1 MIAYNY
7 YTTIFTIRLLF
18 MPILKQE
25 PLVTDPYPVEP
36 KSLSWGLER
45 RLQFID
51 FRLRWE
57 RRINRMD
64 LTDHFGLSIP
74 QASLD
79 IAKYTE
85 LAPKNLAY
93 DRSSKTYTATPD
105 FQPLYQRSSA
115 QRYLAELLAT
125 KTGVIEPSASFIGS
139 APETDWA
146 PSPWRTI
153 NEQTVEAVVK
163 AIQEQMAILVSYQ
176 SMTTLDESMRL
187 LSPHALGND
196 GFRWHVRA
204 FCHKRQRFSD
214 FVLARILRIDGFE
227 PSNVDAEQDSHWQ
240 TVLTLVLAPHPDL
253 PPAKKRVLELDYG
266 MDDGQVQ
273 LQCRQAFLY
282 YTLRR
287 LGLHTKEASDPL
299 AQQITLKNR
308 NQIQPYI
315 DALSAQG

>member
-1 MIAYNY
+1 MQPPSLTAPP
-7 YTTIFTIRLLF
+7 LF
-18 MPILKQE
+18 
-25 PLVTDPYPVEP
+25 EP
-36 KSLSWGLER
+36 KGLSWGLER

-57 RRINRMD
+57 RHINRID
-64 LTDHFGLSIP
+64 LTEHFGISVP

-85 LAPKNLAY
+85 FAPSNLTY
-93 DRSSKTYTATPD
+93 DRSSKTYIAASS
-105 FQPLYQRSSA
+105 FRPLYQRSSA

-125 KTGVIEPSASFIGS
+125 NTGIVEPAASFIGN
-139 APETDWA
+139 APEIDWA

-153 NEQTVEAVVK
+153 NEQTVEAIVK
-163 AIQEQMAILVSYQ
+163 AIRERMAILVSYQ
-176 SMTTLDESMRL
+176 SMTSLDESVRL

-227 PSNVDAEQDSHWQ
+227 QSNVDAKQDSHWQ

-253 PPAKKRVLELDYG
+253 PPAKQRVLELDYG
-266 MDDGQVQ
+266 MNNGQVQ
-273 LQCRQAFLY
+273 LPCRQAFLY

-287 LGLHTKEASDPL
+287 LGLHTEEASDPL

-308 NQIQPYI
+308 DEIQPYI
-315 DALSAQG
+315 DALTTQG

>member
-1 MIAYNY
+1 M
-7 YTTIFTIRLLF
+7 
-18 MPILKQE
+18 QE
-25 PLVTDPYPVEP
+25 PPVTATDPAEP
-36 KSLSWGLER
+36 KGLSWGLES

-64 LTDHFGLSIP
+64 LTEHFGISVP

-85 LAPKNLAY
+85 LAPSNLTY
-93 DRSSKTYTATPD
+93 DRSSKTYTAAPS
-105 FQPLYQRSSA
+105 FHPLYQRSSA

-125 KTGVIEPSASFIGS
+125 KMGVVEPAASFIGS

-153 NEQTVEAVVK
+153 NEQTVEAVVR
-163 AIQEQMAILVSYQ
+163 AIRQQEAIRVSYQ
-176 SMTTLDESMRL
+176 SMTSLDESIRL

-214 FVLARILRIDGFE
+214 FSVGSPFDCQIQHSDFVAAQTLKFCLRR
-227 PSNVDAEQDSHWQ
+227 SQQ
-240 TVLTLVLAPHPDL
+240 CTLVEQLLADL
-253 PPAKKRVLELDYG
+253 HRR
-266 MDDGQVQ
+266 MDFVGQ
-273 LQCRQAFLY
+273 
-282 YTLRR
+282 
-287 LGLHTKEASDPL
+287 E
-299 AQQITLKNR
+299 
-308 NQIQPYI
+308 
-315 DALSAQG
+315 

>member
-1 MIAYNY
+1 MQA
-7 YTTIFTIRLLF
+7 
-18 MPILKQE
+18 PPVAAPE
-25 PLVTDPYPVEP
+25 PPEP
-36 KSLSWGLER
+36 KGLSWGLDS

-64 LTDHFGLSIP
+64 LTEHFGISVP

-85 LAPKNLAY
+85 LAPSNLVY
-93 DRSSKTYTATPD
+93 DRSSKTYTAAPD
-105 FQPLYQRSSA
+105 FHPLYQRSSA

-125 KTGVIEPSASFIGS
+125 KMEVIEPTASFIGS

-153 NEQTVEAVVK
+153 NEQTVEAVVR
-163 AIQEQMAILVSYQ
+163 AIRQQEAIWVSYQ
-176 SMTTLDESMRL
+176 SMTSLDESVRL

-214 FVLARILRIDGFE
+214 FVLARILRIGGFE
-227 PSNVDAEQDSHWQ
+227 VSQVDSSRDSHWH
-240 TVLTLVLAPHPDL
+240 TVLTLVLSPHPDL
-253 PPAKKRVLELDYG
+253 SAAKKRVLELDYG
-266 MDDGQVQ
+266 MENGQVK
-273 LQCRQAFLY
+273 LPCRQAFLY

-287 LGLHTKEASDPL
+287 LGLHTKEAPDPL

-308 NQIQPYI
+308 YEIQPYI
-315 DALSAQG
+315 DALSDQN

>member
-1 MIAYNY
+1 M
-7 YTTIFTIRLLF
+7 
-18 MPILKQE
+18 Q
-25 PLVTDPYPVEP
+25 DPPVATAEPVEP
-36 KSLSWGLER
+36 KGLSWGLES

-64 LTDHFGLSIP
+64 LTEHFGISVP

-85 LAPKNLAY
+85 LAPNNLTY
-93 DRSSKTYTATPD
+93 DRSSKTYTAAPS
-105 FQPLYQRSSA
+105 FRPLYQRSSA

-125 KTGVIEPSASFIGS
+125 KMGVVESAASCIGS

-153 NEQTVEAVVK
+153 DEQTVELVVR
-163 AIQEQMAILVSYQ
+163 AIQQQEAIRVSYQ
-176 SMTTLDESMRL
+176 SMTSLNESIRL
-187 LSPHALGND
+187 LSPHALGYD

-214 FVLARILRIDGFE
+214 FVLARILRIDGIE
-227 PSNVDAEQDSHWQ
+227 PSQVDFSQDTHWH
-240 TVLTLVLAPHPDL
+240 TVLTLILAPHPDL
-253 PPAKKRVLELDYG
+253 PAAKKRVLELDYG
-266 MDDGQVQ
+266 MEDGQVK
-273 LQCRQAFLY
+273 LPCRQAFLY

-287 LGLHTKEASDPL
+287 LGLHTKEAPDPL
-299 AQQITLKNR
+299 AQQIALKNR
-308 NQIQPYI
+308 DDIQPYI
-315 DALSAQG
+315 DALTAQA

>member
-1 MIAYNY
+1 MQKPFA
-7 YTTIFTIRLLF
+7 TT
-18 MPILKQE
+18 PA
-25 PLVTDPYPVEP
+25 PAEP
-36 KSLSWGLER
+36 KGLSWGLES

-57 RRINRMD
+57 RRINR
-64 LTDHFGLSIP
+64 TDITEHFGISVP

-85 LAPKNLAY
+85 LAPTNLTY
-93 DRSSKTYTATPD
+93 DRSSKTYTATSD

-125 KTGVIEPSASFIGS
+125 KMGVVEPAASFIGC
-139 APETDWA
+139 APEIDWA

-153 NEQTVEAVVK
+153 NEQTVEAVIR
-163 AIQEQMAILVSYQ
+163 AIRQRESIIVSYQ
-176 SMTTLDESMRL
+176 SMTSLDESIRL

-204 FCHKRQRFSD
+204 YCHKRQRFSD
-214 FVLARILRIDGFE
+214 FVLARILRIEGFE
-227 PSNVDAEQDSHWQ
+227 PSHVDSSKDTHWHTQ
-240 TVLTLVLAPHPDL
+240 LMLELAPHPDL
-253 PPAKKRVLELDYG
+253 PEAKKRVLELDYG
-266 MDDGQVQ
+266 MEAGQVT
-273 LQCRQAFLY
+273 LPCRQAFLY

-287 LGLHTKEASDPL
+287 LGLHTEEAPDPL

-308 NQIQPYI
+308 DEIQPYI
-315 DALSAQG
+315 DALTTQA

>member
-1 MIAYNY
+1 M
-7 YTTIFTIRLLF
+7 
-18 MPILKQE
+18 Q
-25 PLVTDPYPVEP
+25 DPPVATAEPVEP
-36 KSLSWGLER
+36 KGLSWGLES

-64 LTDHFGLSIP
+64 LTEHFGISVP

-85 LAPKNLAY
+85 LAPNNLTY
-93 DRSSKTYTATPD
+93 DRSSKTYTAAPS
-105 FQPLYQRSSA
+105 FRPLYQRSSA

-125 KTGVIEPSASFIGS
+125 KMGVVESAASFIGS

-153 NEQTVEAVVK
+153 DEQTVELVVR
-163 AIQEQMAILVSYQ
+163 AIQQQEAIRVSYQ
-176 SMTTLDESMRL
+176 SMTSLNESIRL
-187 LSPHALGND
+187 LSPHALGYD

-214 FVLARILRIDGFE
+214 FVLARILRIDGIE
-227 PSNVDAEQDSHWQ
+227 PSQVDFSQDTHWH
-240 TVLTLVLAPHPDL
+240 TVLTLILAPHPDL
-253 PPAKKRVLELDYG
+253 PAAKKRVLELDYG
-266 MDDGQVQ
+266 MEDGQVK
-273 LQCRQAFLY
+273 LPCRQAFLY

-287 LGLHTKEASDPL
+287 LGLHTKEAPDPL
-299 AQQITLKNR
+299 AQQIALKNR
-308 NQIQPYI
+308 DDIQPYI
-315 DALSAQG
+315 DALTAQA

>member
-1 MIAYNY
+1 MYDY
-7 YTTIFTIRLLF
+7 FLYPSTFYTLL
-18 MPILKQE
+18 MQE
-25 PLVTDPYPVEP
+25 PPVTATEPAEP
-36 KSLSWGLER
+36 KGLSWGLES

-57 RRINRMD
+57 RRINRLD
-64 LTDHFGLSIP
+64 LTDHFGISVP

-85 LAPKNLAY
+85 LVPNNLTY
-93 DRSSKTYTATPD
+93 DRSSKTYAATPG
-105 FQPLYQRSSA
+105 FRPLYQRSSA

-125 KTGVIEPSASFIGS
+125 KMGVVEPAASFIGS

-153 NEQTVEAVVK
+153 NEQTVEAVVR
-163 AIQEQMAILVSYQ
+163 AIRQQESIWVSYQ
-176 SMTTLDESMRL
+176 SMTSLDESISL

-196 GFRWHVRA
+196 GFRWHMRA

-227 PSNVDAEQDSHWQ
+227 ATQVDSSQDSQWQ
-240 TVLTLVLAPHPDL
+240 TVLTLVLAPHPNL
-253 PPAKKRVLELDYG
+253 PAAKKRVLELDYG
-266 MDDGQVQ
+266 MEDGEVK
-273 LQCRQAFLY
+273 LPCRQAFLY

-287 LGLHTKEASDPL
+287 LGLHTKEAPDPL

-308 NQIQPYI
+308 DEIQPYI
-315 DALSAQG
+315 DALTAQA

>member
-1 MIAYNY
+1 M
-7 YTTIFTIRLLF
+7 
-18 MPILKQE
+18 QE
-25 PLVTDPYPVEP
+25 PLVAASEPTEP
-36 KSLSWGLER
+36 KGLSWGLES

-57 RRINRMD
+57 RSINRMD
-64 LTDHFGLSIP
+64 LTEHFGISVP

-79 IAKYTE
+79 IAKYAE
-85 LAPKNLAY
+85 LAPSNLAY
-93 DRSSKTYTATPD
+93 DRSSKTYTAAPD

-125 KTGVIEPSASFIGS
+125 KMGVIEPAASFIGS
-139 APETDWA
+139 APEADWA

-153 NEQTVEAVVK
+153 NEQTVEAVVR
-163 AIQEQMAILVSYQ
+163 AIRQQEAIWVSYQ
-176 SMTTLDESMRL
+176 SMTSLDESVRL

-196 GFRWHVRA
+196 GFRWHMRA

-227 PSNVDAEQDSHWQ
+227 ASQVDSTQDSHWQ

-253 PPAKKRVLELDYG
+253 PAAKKRVLELDYG
-266 MDDGQVQ
+266 MEDGQVK
-273 LQCRQAFLY
+273 LPCRQAFLY

-287 LGLHTKEASDPL
+287 LGLHTKETPDPL

-308 NQIQPYI
+308 DEIQPYI
-315 DALSAQG
+315 DALSAQS

>member
-1 MIAYNY
+1 M
-7 YTTIFTIRLLF
+7 
-18 MPILKQE
+18 QE
-25 PLVTDPYPVEP
+25 HPVAAPEPTEP
-36 KSLSWGLER
+36 KGLSWGLDS

-64 LTDHFGLSIP
+64 LTEHFGISVP

-85 LAPKNLAY
+85 LAPGNLAY
-93 DRSSKTYTATPD
+93 DRSSKTYTAAPD

-125 KTGVIEPSASFIGS
+125 KMGVIEPAASFIGS
-139 APETDWA
+139 APEADWA

-153 NEQTVEAVVK
+153 NEQTVEAVVR
-163 AIQEQMAILVSYQ
+163 AIQQQEAIWVSYQ
-176 SMTTLDESMRL
+176 SMTSMDESVRL

-196 GFRWHVRA
+196 GFRWHMRA

-227 PSNVDAEQDSHWQ
+227 ASQVDSSQDLHWQ

-253 PPAKKRVLELDYG
+253 PAVKKRVLELDYG
-266 MDDGQVQ
+266 MEDGQVK
-273 LQCRQAFLY
+273 LLCRQAFLY

-287 LGLHTKEASDPL
+287 LGLHTKEAPDPL

-308 NQIQPYI
+308 DEIQPYI
-315 DALSAQG
+315 DALSAQS

>member
-1 MIAYNY
+1 M
-7 YTTIFTIRLLF
+7 
-18 MPILKQE
+18 QE
-25 PLVTDPYPVEP
+25 PPVATAEPVEP
-36 KSLSWGLER
+36 KGLSWGLES

-64 LTDHFGLSIP
+64 LTEHFGISVP

-85 LAPKNLAY
+85 LAPNNLTY
-93 DRSSKTYTATPD
+93 DRSSKTYTAAPS
-105 FQPLYQRSSA
+105 FRPLYQRSSA

-125 KTGVIEPSASFIGS
+125 KMGVVESTASFIGS

-153 NEQTVEAVVK
+153 DEQTVELLVR
-163 AIQEQMAILVSYQ
+163 AIRQQEAIRVSYQ
-176 SMTTLDESMRL
+176 SMTSLNESIRL
-187 LSPHALGND
+187 LSPHALGYD

-214 FVLARILRIDGFE
+214 FVLARILRIDGIE
-227 PSNVDAEQDSHWQ
+227 PSQVDFSQDTHWH
-240 TVLTLVLAPHPDL
+240 TVLTLILAPHPDL
-253 PPAKKRVLELDYG
+253 PAAKKRVLELDYG
-266 MDDGQVQ
+266 MEDGQVK
-273 LQCRQAFLY
+273 LPCRQAFLY

-287 LGLHTKEASDPL
+287 LGLHTKEAPDPL
-299 AQQITLKNR
+299 AQQIALKNR
-308 NQIQPYI
+308 DDIQPYI
-315 DALSAQG
+315 DALTAQA

>member
-1 MIAYNY
+1 MQKPSVPAA
-7 YTTIFTIRLLF
+7 
-18 MPILKQE
+18 E
-25 PLVTDPYPVEP
+25 PAEP
-36 KSLSWGLER
+36 KGLSWGLES

-64 LTDHFGLSIP
+64 LTEHFGISVP

-79 IAKYTE
+79 ISKYME
-85 LAPKNLAY
+85 LAPSNLTY
-93 DRSSKTYTATPD
+93 DRSSKTYTAAQS
-105 FQPLYQRSSA
+105 FHPLYQRSSA

-125 KTGVIEPSASFIGS
+125 KMGIVEPTASFIGS

-153 NEQTVEAVVK
+153 NEQTVEAVVR
-163 AIQEQMAILVSYQ
+163 AIRQQESILVSYQ
-176 SMTTLDESMRL
+176 SMTSLDESVRL

-196 GFRWHVRA
+196 GFRWHMRA

-227 PSNVDAEQDSHWQ
+227 ATQVDSNQDSHWQ

-253 PPAKKRVLELDYG
+253 PAAKKRVLELDYG
-266 MDDGQVQ
+266 MEDGEVK
-273 LQCRQAFLY
+273 LPCRQAFLY

-287 LGLHTKEASDPL
+287 LGLHTKEAPDPL

-308 NQIQPYI
+308 DEIQPYI
-315 DALSAQG
+315 YRRLGGTGLTSHDNNF

>member
-1 MIAYNY
+1 MQDPPI
-7 YTTIFTIRLLF
+7 TTA
-18 MPILKQE
+18 
-25 PLVTDPYPVEP
+25 DPTEP
-36 KSLSWGLER
+36 KGLSWGLES

-64 LTDHFGLSIP
+64 LTEHFGISVP

-85 LAPKNLAY
+85 LAPNNLTY
-93 DRSSKTYTATPD
+93 DRSSKAYTAAPS
-105 FQPLYQRSSA
+105 FHSLYQRSSA

-125 KTGVIEPSASFIGS
+125 KMEIMEPTASFIGS
-139 APETDWA
+139 APEADWV

-153 NEQTVEAVVK
+153 NEQTVEAVVR
-163 AIQEQMAILVSYQ
+163 AIRQQEAIWVSYQ
-176 SMTTLDESMRL
+176 SMTSLDESVRL

-196 GFRWHVRA
+196 GFRWHMRA

-227 PSNVDAEQDSHWQ
+227 VSQVDSSQDSHWQ
-240 TVLTLVLAPHPDL
+240 TLLTLVLAPHPDL
-253 PPAKKRVLELDYG
+253 SAAQKRVLELDYG
-266 MDDGQVQ
+266 MEDGQVK
-273 LQCRQAFLY
+273 LLCRQAFLY

-287 LGLHTKEASDPL
+287 LGLHSKEALDPL

-308 NQIQPYI
+308 DEIQPYI
-315 DALSAQG
+315 DALSAQS

>member
-1 MIAYNY
+1 M
-7 YTTIFTIRLLF
+7 
-18 MPILKQE
+18 QE
-25 PLVTDPYPVEP
+25 PPVPAAEPAEP
-36 KSLSWGLER
+36 KGLSWGLES

-64 LTDHFGLSIP
+64 LTEHFGISVP

-85 LAPKNLAY
+85 LAPGNLVY
-93 DRSSKTYTATPD
+93 DRSSRTYTAALD

-125 KTGVIEPSASFIGS
+125 KMGVVEPAASFIGS

-153 NEQTVEAVVK
+153 NEQTVEAVVQ
-163 AIQEQMAILVSYQ
+163 AIRQQEAIRVSYQ
-176 SMTTLDESMRL
+176 SMTSLDESIRL
-187 LSPHALGND
+187 LSPHALGYD

-214 FVLARILRIDGFE
+214 FVLARILRIDGF
-227 PSNVDAEQDSHWQ
+227 DACEMDFGRDVHWH
-240 TVLTLVLAPHPDL
+240 TVLMLVLAPHPDL
-253 PPAKKRVLELDYG
+253 PAAKKRVLELDYG
-266 MDDGQVQ
+266 MEDGQVK
-273 LQCRQAFLY
+273 LPCRQAFLY

-287 LGLHTKEASDPL
+287 LGLHTKEAPDPL

-308 NQIQPYI
+308 DEIQPYI
-315 DALSAQG
+315 DALTAQA

>member
-1 MIAYNY
+1 M
-7 YTTIFTIRLLF
+7 
-18 MPILKQE
+18 MQE
-25 PLVTDPYPVEP
+25 PPVTAADPAEP
-36 KSLSWGLER
+36 KGLSWGLES

-64 LTDHFGLSIP
+64 LTEHFGISVP

-85 LAPKNLAY
+85 LAPSNLTY
-93 DRSSKTYTATPD
+93 DRSSKTYTAASS
-105 FQPLYQRSSA
+105 FHPLYQRSSA

-125 KTGVIEPSASFIGS
+125 KMGIMEPTASFIGS

-153 NEQTVEAVVK
+153 NEQTVEAVVR
-163 AIQEQMAILVSYQ
+163 AIRQQEAIWVSYQ
-176 SMTTLDESMRL
+176 SMTSLDESVRL

-196 GFRWHVRA
+196 GFRWHMRA

-227 PSNVDAEQDSHWQ
+227 AEPSGLQPGCALAYCADAGPCAAPRFARGQDASLGVGLRHGRRTGQ
-240 TVLTLVLAPHPDL
+240 TSMPPSVSVLHAEAFGLAYQGSAR
-253 PPAKKRVLELDYG
+253 PARAADHSEKPR
-266 MDDGQVQ
+266 
-273 LQCRQAFLY
+273 
-282 YTLRR
+282 
-287 LGLHTKEASDPL
+287 
-299 AQQITLKNR
+299 
-308 NQIQPYI
+308 
-315 DALSAQG
+315 

>member
-1 MIAYNY
+1 M
-7 YTTIFTIRLLF
+7 
-18 MPILKQE
+18 QE
-25 PLVTDPYPVEP
+25 PPVATAEPVEP
-36 KSLSWGLER
+36 KGLSWGLES

-64 LTDHFGLSIP
+64 LTEHFGISVP

-85 LAPKNLAY
+85 LAPNNLTY
-93 DRSSKTYTATPD
+93 DRSSKTYTAAPS
-105 FQPLYQRSSA
+105 FHPLYQRSSA

-125 KTGVIEPSASFIGS
+125 KMGVVESAASFIGS

-153 NEQTVEAVVK
+153 DEQTVELVVR
-163 AIQEQMAILVSYQ
+163 AIRQHEAIRVSYQ
-176 SMTTLDESMRL
+176 SMSSLNESIRL
-187 LSPHALGND
+187 LSPHALGYD

-204 FCHKRQRFSD
+204 FCHNRQRFSD
-214 FVLARILRIDGFE
+214 FVLARILRIDGIE
-227 PSNVDAEQDSHWQ
+227 PSQVDFSQDTHWH

-266 MDDGQVQ
+266 MEDGQVK
-273 LQCRQAFLY
+273 LPCRQAFLY

-287 LGLHTKEASDPL
+287 LGLHTKEAPDPL
-299 AQQITLKNR
+299 AQQIAMKNR
-308 NQIQPYI
+308 DEIQPFI
-315 DALSAQG
+315 DALTAQA

>member
-1 MIAYNY
+1 M
-7 YTTIFTIRLLF
+7 
-18 MPILKQE
+18 QE
-25 PLVTDPYPVEP
+25 PPITAADPAEP
-36 KSLSWGLER
+36 KGLSWGLES

-64 LTDHFGLSIP
+64 LIEHFGISVP

-79 IAKYTE
+79 IAKYME
-85 LAPKNLAY
+85 LAPSNLTY
-93 DRSSKTYTATPD
+93 DRSSRTYTAAPC
-105 FQPLYQRSSA
+105 FRPLYQRSSA

-125 KTGVIEPSASFIGS
+125 KMGVVEPTASFIGS

-153 NEQTVEAVVK
+153 NEQTVEAVVRASRQQE
-163 AIQEQMAILVSYQ
+163 AIWVSYQ
-176 SMTTLDESMRL
+176 SMTSMDESVRL

-196 GFRWHVRA
+196 GFRWHIRA

-227 PSNVDAEQDSHWQ
+227 ASQVDSSQDSHWQ

-253 PPAKKRVLELDYG
+253 PAAKKRVLELDYG
-266 MDDGQVQ
+266 MEDGQVK
-273 LQCRQAFLY
+273 LPCRQAFLY

-287 LGLHTKEASDPL
+287 LGLHTKEAPDPL

-308 NQIQPYI
+308 DEIQPYI
-315 DALSAQG
+315 DALSAQS

>member
-1 MIAYNY
+1 
-7 YTTIFTIRLLF
+7 
-18 MPILKQE
+18 MPILMQE
-25 PLVTDPYPVEP
+25 PPVTAPVPIEP
-36 KSLSWGLER
+36 KGLSWGLER

-64 LTDHFGLSIP
+64 LTNHFGLSTP

-85 LAPKNLAY
+85 LAPKNLTY

-105 FQPLYQRSSA
+105 FRPLYQRSSA
-115 QRYLAELLAT
+115 ERYLAELLAT
-125 KTGVIEPSASFIGS
+125 KMGIVEPAASFIGS

-153 NEQTVEAVVK
+153 NEQTVEAVAK

-176 SMTTLDESMRL
+176 SMTSVDESVRL

-227 PSNVDAEQDSHWQ
+227 PSHVDARHDSHWQ

-266 MDDGQVQ
+266 MEDGQVQ
-273 LQCRQAFLY
+273 LPCRQAFLY

-287 LGLHTKEASDPL
+287 LGLHTNEASDPL

-308 NQIQPYI
+308 DEIQPYI

>member
-1 MIAYNY
+1 MQESPI
-7 YTTIFTIRLLF
+7 TTA
-18 MPILKQE
+18 
-25 PLVTDPYPVEP
+25 DPAEP
-36 KSLSWGLER
+36 KGLSWGLES

-64 LTDHFGLSIP
+64 LTEHFGISVP

-85 LAPKNLAY
+85 LAPKNLTY
-93 DRSSKTYTATPD
+93 DRSSKTYTAAPN
-105 FQPLYQRSSA
+105 FHPLYQRSSA
-115 QRYLAELLAT
+115 QHYLAELLAT
-125 KTGVIEPSASFIGS
+125 KMGVIEPAASFIGS
-139 APETDWA
+139 APEADWA

-153 NEQTVEAVVK
+153 NEQTVEAVVR
-163 AIQEQMAILVSYQ
+163 AIRRQEAIWVSYQ
-176 SMTTLDESMRL
+176 SMTSMDESVRM

-196 GFRWHVRA
+196 GFRWHMRA

-227 PSNVDAEQDSHWQ
+227 ASQVDSSQDSHWQ

-253 PPAKKRVLELDYG
+253 PAAKKRVLELDYG
-266 MDDGQVQ
+266 MEGGQVK
-273 LQCRQAFLY
+273 LPCRQAFLY

-287 LGLHTKEASDPL
+287 LGLHTKEAPDPL

-308 NQIQPYI
+308 DEIQPYI
-315 DALSAQG
+315 DALSAQN

>member
-1 MIAYNY
+1 MPMIV
-7 YTTIFTIRLLF
+7 
-18 MPILKQE
+18 QE
-25 PLVTDPYPVEP
+25 PPVSDPDPVEP
-36 KSLSWGLER
+36 KGLSWGLER

-57 RRINRMD
+57 GRINRMD

-79 IAKYTE
+79 IAKYME
-85 LAPKNLAY
+85 LAAKNLAY

-105 FQPLYQRSSA
+105 FRPLYQRSSA

-125 KTGVIEPSASFIGS
+125 KTGVVEPGASFIGS

-163 AIQEQMAILVSYQ
+163 AIREQMAILVSYQ
-176 SMTTLDESMRL
+176 SMTSLDESVRL

-227 PSNVDAEQDSHWQ
+227 PRHVDAKQDSHWQ

-266 MDDGQVQ
+266 MENGQVQ
-273 LQCRQAFLY
+273 LPCRQAFLY

-308 NQIQPYI
+308 DEIQPYI

>member
-1 MIAYNY
+1 M
-7 YTTIFTIRLLF
+7 
-18 MPILKQE
+18 QE
-25 PLVTDPYPVEP
+25 PPVATAEPVEP
-36 KSLSWGLER
+36 KGLSWGLES

-64 LTDHFGLSIP
+64 LTEHFGISVP

-85 LAPKNLAY
+85 LAPNNLTY
-93 DRSSKTYTATPD
+93 DRSSKTYTAAPS
-105 FQPLYQRSSA
+105 FRPLYQRSSA

-125 KTGVIEPSASFIGS
+125 KMGVVESTASFIGS

-153 NEQTVEAVVK
+153 DEQTVELVVR
-163 AIQEQMAILVSYQ
+163 AIRQQEAIRVSYQ
-176 SMTTLDESMRL
+176 SMTSLNESIRL
-187 LSPHALGND
+187 LSPHALGYD

-214 FVLARILRIDGFE
+214 FVLARILRIDGIE
-227 PSNVDAEQDSHWQ
+227 PSQVDFSQDTHWHA
-240 TVLTLVLAPHPDL
+240 VLTLILAPHPDL
-253 PPAKKRVLELDYG
+253 PAAKKRVLELDYG
-266 MDDGQVQ
+266 MEDGQVK
-273 LQCRQAFLY
+273 LPCRQAFLY

-287 LGLHTKEASDPL
+287 LGLHTKEAPDPL
-299 AQQITLKNR
+299 AQQIALKNR
-308 NQIQPYI
+308 DDIQPYI
-315 DALSAQG
+315 DALTAQA